1 VCDVCVLCLCLC
13 LCVRAHSFASLRVCV
28 RARVC
33 TCVGAGVLAPF
44 LLTPDWPFA
53 CSDFRQ
59 LCVAGLPLGRP
70 LPKIDR
76 ALYLDAD
83 RYLVTRPPVPSAK
96 PLVLHEV
103 ELACDANKPRPRR
116 VFETASPDVRRRVLL
131 ELADMDRANT
141 PNERFVAQLRLPWAE
156 SQPRLLSSTDRR
168 LFAAYAP
175 RAPVRLHDGRTP
187 RTREAGARREPS
199 GACAPTLKPV
209 AARAGASALAE
220 PPERSAAAT
229 AAATA
234 GAVSDVRWLSDPQPG
249 RSEQSCESPPWPG
262 EDGLGWA
269 KDGRVLPK
277 KRDRAVDSVY
287 GPQGRVQ
294 VPPAMHRPAELT
306 KEPCIV
312 ASGSTFDTYDIA
324 HWV

>member
-1 VCDVCVLCLCLC
+1 VCV
-13 LCVRAHSFASLRVCV
+13 CVCVCVCCVFVCACVSVCVHVYSFASLRVCV

-33 TCVGAGVLAPF
+33 TCIGAEVLAPF
-44 LLTPDWPFA
+44 LITPELPFA

-59 LCVAGLPLGRP
+59 LCLAGLPLGRP

-103 ELACDANKPRPRR
+103 ELACDANEPRPRR

-141 PNERFVAQLRLPWAE
+141 PNERFVAQLRL
-156 SQPRLLSSTDRR
+156 LSSSDRR

-175 RAPVRLHDGRTP
+175 RAPVGLHDGCTP
-187 RTREAGARREPS
+187 RTRATGARREPS

-220 PPERSAAAT
+220 PPERSVAAT
-229 AAATA
+229 AAVTA

-249 RSEQSCESPPWPG
+249 RSEQSCESPPWPA

-269 KDGRVLPK
+269 GGRVPK

-294 VPPAMHRPAELT
+294 VPPTMHGPAELT

-312 ASGSTFDTYDIA
+312 ASSSAFDTYDIA